1 LAKSDIAISG
11 IPNNRNIETEQSVFV
26 SINKLTHSLANST
39 IASNQAPETKQN
51 DINIEKDLP
60 ESDTDKTVNKGA
72 KIHNKKISATKSKTT
87 KRPEMKDDTQINTI
101 LPTSVNDNIT
111 SDNEQVLGKK
121 SNKIKRKPKK
131 NEEKP
136 NKKYKCFLAFLLK

>member
-51 DINIEKDLP
+51 DINIENDLP

-72 KIHNKKISATKSKTT
+72 KIHNKKISATKIS
-87 KRPEMKDDTQINTI
+87 
-101 LPTSVNDNIT
+101 
-111 SDNEQVLGKK
+111 
-121 SNKIKRKPKK
+121 
-131 NEEKP
+131 
-136 NKKYKCFLAFLLK
+136 AFLFK